1 MLSKHTRAIAIAAI
15 ILLFPVSNVEAG
27 GSKLYCSDSGDDASK
42 CDSSHKTVADII
54 SSAIAGNSKNLDG
67 LMKDMDPDS
76 GAGLV
81 AVAYD
86 DLSSD
91 TMDFNLADLPDD
103 YDAAL
108 EMGSEYADAVLE
120 DLTLVIKDYAES
132 VVSANTSLSTN
143 ELDDVLSNVEKL
155 YTLTSDALADCGES
169 DCNFAAT
176 ADNIK
181 STVVEKASD
190 MSTVEEALNLL
201 DRRCTEYTGVKSTPI
216 IDMITPVD
224 ELRDKI
230 DDFNNKYA
238 KQKGEACS
246 VIQKFYN
253 LMNLLENLQAVRVD
267 GISVWN
273 MYQKKDFR
281 WDNNSH
287 HLQIALDLRFY
298 PDLQNTFESG
308 VVDPNFSIENDNSW
322 MKWEDNDKEQLGTL
336 LNSDG
341 GDSLC
346 KGRFWFH
353 LDVVKFQFVFEI
365 DEDDPNNADVGVCV
379 AMHDHE
385 LDVGLESIVLPFGY
399 LASMSAMTEAAKQ
412 NGVDALKK
420 EIQDMLGMDDKMG
433 ELSDKLA
440 QLSEKLASLNSR
452 PSNGDENSGGGSTFT
467 KKK

>member
-1 MLSKHTRAIAIAAI
+1 MEY
-15 ILLFPVSNVEAG
+15 VSN
-27 GSKLYCSDSGDDASK
+27 
-42 CDSSHKTVADII
+42 
-54 SSAIAGNSKNLDG
+54 
-67 LMKDMDPDS
+67 
-76 GAGLV
+76 
-81 AVAYD
+81 
-86 DLSSD
+86 
-91 TMDFNLADLPDD
+91 
-103 YDAAL
+103 
-108 EMGSEYADAVLE
+108 
-120 DLTLVIKDYAES
+120 
-132 VVSANTSLSTN
+132 
-143 ELDDVLSNVEKL
+143 
-155 YTLTSDALADCGES
+155 
-169 DCNFAAT
+169 
-176 ADNIK
+176 
-181 STVVEKASD
+181 
-190 MSTVEEALNLL
+190 
-201 DRRCTEYTGVKSTPI
+201 
-216 IDMITPVD
+216 
-224 ELRDKI
+224 
-230 DDFNNKYA
+230 
-238 KQKGEACS
+238 
-246 VIQKFYN
+246 
-253 LMNLLENLQAVRVD
+253 
-267 GISVWN
+267 
-273 MYQKKDFR
+273 KDFQ

-379 AMHDHE
+379 AMHDNE